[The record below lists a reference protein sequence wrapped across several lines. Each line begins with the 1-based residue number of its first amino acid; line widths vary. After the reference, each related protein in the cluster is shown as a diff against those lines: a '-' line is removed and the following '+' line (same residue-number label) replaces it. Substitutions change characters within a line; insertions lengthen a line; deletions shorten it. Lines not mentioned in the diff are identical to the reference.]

1 MKYFAVLL
9 SAGILLAQ
17 SDTAPVEPPA
27 KKPVA
32 SAASATP
39 QPRPPRE
46 SVKTDPQVPS
56 GKTKGEAL
64 HFTVNWPSG
73 LSLGEAA
80 LSSSPG
86 DSSLSFSF
94 QMDASIPGFAVSE
107 SAKSR
112 ATAEYCSVELQK
124 QGTRGKRKID
134 EKTDF
139 DSAKL
144 TATRKTEGGGKGEL
158 STSSCAKDALT
169 FVYFLRRELA
179 NGRLPAQ
186 QNIYYGGAYS
196 IRVTFAGTQR
206 IVIGG
211 ESVEADKITAAI
223 KGPATEMMADM
234 FFAKDA
240 TRTPLLVQVPLTMG
254 KFSMELVR

>member
-1 MKYFAVLL
+1 MKYFVVLL
-9 SAGILLAQ
+9 GAGILLAQ
-17 SDTAPVEPPA
+17 SDRVPEPA

-32 SAASATP
+32 SAASAAP
-39 QPRPPRE
+39 QPRPVRE
-46 SVKTDPQVPS
+46 SAKADPQSPS
-56 GKTKGEAL
+56 GAKAKGEAL

-112 ATAEYCSVELQK
+112 ATPEYCSVELQK

-144 TATRKTEGGGKGEL
+144 TATRKTEGGGKSEV
-158 STSSCAKDALT
+158 STSACAKDALT

-179 NGRLPAQ
+179 GGRLPAQ

-196 IRVTFAGTQR
+196 VRVTFAGTQR
-206 IVIGG
+206 ILIGG
-211 ESVEADKITAAI
+211 EAVEADKLTATI
-223 KGPATEMMADM
+223 KGPATEMMADL